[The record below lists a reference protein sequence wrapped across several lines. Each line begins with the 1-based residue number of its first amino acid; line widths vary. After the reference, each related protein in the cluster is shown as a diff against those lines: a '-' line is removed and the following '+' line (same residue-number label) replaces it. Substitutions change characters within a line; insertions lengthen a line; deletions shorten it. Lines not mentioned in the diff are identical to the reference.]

1 MTFNTSLKEEISK
14 NEYSLIEARC
24 ELEAFI
30 KSNSKITNKSITITV
45 ENASVARK
53 IYKNIKKVFNIS
65 ANIIVRIQNRFR
77 VKQIY
82 ILEIN
87 NNISYIKEVLNINKD
102 NIFLTSDEEKIA
114 FLEGAFLA
122 IGNITN
128 PSTSRYHLEFIC
140 KTEKMAKFLNNIL
153 LSLEI
158 NSKIITRGY
167 KYIVYIKNGD
177 NISDILKMFKATNA
191 LFYFEDI
198 RIYRDHKNMTNRLN
212 NCEQANIDK
221 VFITSNNQIKDIN
234 ILKENDM
241 LELIDEKLK
250 EVIEY
255 RLKYRESSLQELSEI
270 ITLETGKKITKSG
283 LNHRFRKI
291 KEIVNN
297 LNTKK

>member
-140 KTEKMAKFLNNIL
+140 KTDR
-153 LSLEI
+153 
-158 NSKIITRGY
+158 IT
-167 KYIVYIKNGD
+167 I
-177 NISDILKMFKATNA
+177 
-191 LFYFEDI
+191 
-198 RIYRDHKNMTNRLN
+198 
-212 NCEQANIDK
+212 C
-221 VFITSNNQIKDIN
+221 
-234 ILKENDM
+234 
-241 LELIDEKLK
+241 
-250 EVIEY
+250 
-255 RLKYRESSLQELSEI
+255 
-270 ITLETGKKITKSG
+270 
-283 LNHRFRKI
+283 
-291 KEIVNN
+291 
-297 LNTKK
+297 